1 MSAHGETETK
11 QLEIEEKQIKLPKF
25 YSYTGQYALSLYQ
38 TMQIS

>member
-25 YSYTGQYALSLYQ
+25 YSYTGQYALSL
-38 TMQIS
+38 